1 MRVRITYKGITI
13 EVEDNKV
20 VSHNVDLINLIIA
33 MSHEMQQISK
43 RNENGDATNVR
54 RVNCSRVHDTNVLD
68 TEM

>member
-1 MRVRITYKGITI
+1 MRVRITYKDITI

-43 RNENGDATNVR
+43 SNENGNATNVR
-54 RVNCSRVHDTNVLD
+54 
-68 TEM
+68 

>member
-1 MRVRITYKGITI
+1 MRVRITYKDITI

-43 RNENGDATNVR
+43 RNENGNATNVR
-54 RVNCSRVHDTNVLD
+54 RVDDSRVHDTND
-68 TEM
+68 IDNQM